1 MFLPD
6 LILQAQTQ
14 RHGCSQSLIRTST
27 AIYAEKR
34 VKNKPQEETK
44 GHFED
49 LGTEG
54 RKIQQSENK

>member
-14 RHGCSQSLIRTST
+14 RHGCSQSLILTLG
-27 AIYAEKR
+27 AVYAEKW
-34 VKNKPQEETK
+34 VKNRPEEETK

-49 LGTEG
+49 LGKEG
-54 RKIQQSENK
+54 RKI